1 VKKFRDE
8 LATRLSADGIG
19 NATYYPVP
27 VHKLPSFDL
36 TQDLPETELATRE
49 ALSLPVHPS
58 LSRAELKKIAN
69 AVNSHLEEMN

>member
-27 VHKLPSFDL
+27 AHKLPSFNL
-36 TQDLPETELATRE
+36 TQDLPETELATQE

-58 LSRAELKKIAN
+58 LSRADLKKIAN
-69 AVNSHLEEMN
+69 AVNRHLKEMK